1 MVVEQ
6 TFLSVLLFLAVSD
19 CQTGMSDLPLQKN
32 DFLPQNKLALHELNG
47 LDNFSFFYH
56 IIS

>member
-6 TFLSVLLFLAVSD
+6 TFLSVLLLLAVSD

-32 DFLPQNKLALHELNG
+32 DFLPQNKLALIAHFLWVETWV
-47 LDNFSFFYH
+47 
-56 IIS
+56 